1 MQLDEDVIAARRE
14 STKTIL
20 RVPWTTEQ
28 PASKE
33 AGSVSE
39 AASVA
44 PATPVAAVDPSADEL
59 KELDGT
65 VKTSQASSATQAKER
80 LLSERRKSP
89 SPAQSKPKA
98 LPQNEFVTMALKAG
112 ALKQSSPLVMSEM
125 AGNKGFDPLGFAK
138 DKGLLLQYREAELLG
153 LVRHEVSRRQLE
165 DGVVQ
170 FHLQQLCVLGIL
182 LERTVHPKEPIQ

>member
-59 KELDGT
+59 KELDAT

-112 ALKQSSPLVMSEM
+112 ALKQSREGEASREVAWMGWGRSQRNQPPRARPVSTRC
-125 AGNKGFDPLGFAK
+125 AGLEHPF
-138 DKGLLLQYREAELLG
+138 QW
-153 LVRHEVSRRQLE
+153 SRRE
-165 DGVVQ
+165 
-170 FHLQQLCVLGIL
+170 
-182 LERTVHPKEPIQ
+182 